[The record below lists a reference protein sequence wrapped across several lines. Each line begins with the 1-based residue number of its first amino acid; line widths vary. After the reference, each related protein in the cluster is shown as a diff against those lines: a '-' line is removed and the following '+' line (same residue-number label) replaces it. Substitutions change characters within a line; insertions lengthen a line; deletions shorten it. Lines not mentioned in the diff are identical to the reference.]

1 MIKNLIKKI
10 LFIALL
16 IISILVVLFIMFKYS
31 LEGEKNLPFSINKI
45 LIVSTVDGQVNE
57 DQENIWNIAVEEV
70 NDIYIYIDKTIEED
84 VTIKEVKL
92 DNFNIVKAPQNGKI
106 EVLRPTGD
114 LPNLYTYSE
123 ENHLNNEI
131 KYVGG
136 ILDDMKSLEIANN
149 GGILG
154 FRVSLTDLGNF
165 ISNEKEEIKYDG
177 TLLSDLNINNDD
189 ISFILDFDI
198 TITTSENI
206 NFNGKITLE
215 LPAGNIVEEGT
226 SNKEITNFDDIIFK
240 RV

>member
-106 EVLRPTGD
+106 EVLRPTGE
-114 LPNLYTYSE
+114 S
-123 ENHLNNEI
+123 
-131 KYVGG
+131 
-136 ILDDMKSLEIANN
+136 S
-149 GGILG
+149 
-154 FRVSLTDLGNF
+154 
-165 ISNEKEEIKYDG
+165 
-177 TLLSDLNINNDD
+177 
-189 ISFILDFDI
+189 
-198 TITTSENI
+198 
-206 NFNGKITLE
+206 
-215 LPAGNIVEEGT
+215 
-226 SNKEITNFDDIIFK
+226 IIFSVLILSTLAK
-240 RV
+240 